1 MNTKKYFLLV
11 FVFFSL
17 IIFSNEVYATSATT
31 TAVSEGSATSLGD
44 YRHIFDSFRKAIDNA
59 LDEKKENSSGN
70 TGLRL
75 YGILYS
81 LCGLVFV
88 WQMSSIAIKHLLRA
102 GEGGF
107 SWDEFRKP
115 GLLLII
121 LAGWGVLDN
130 FVRST
135 LSPAIAGY
143 VEQEQLGFVNKQDKL
158 LADFDIMQK
167 KLDEFNSE
175 KQSKTD
181 EDAKWYDFTGLKEIA
196 IRIKYLDEFLIL
208 SVITGILKVMSLF
221 DLILYLG
228 FDVIAKIWLKIVGM
242 GGAIALTVSAF
253 TGGWSPLINWAKT
266 YVSVAL
272 WLPVSAY
279 IINLV
284 NMVLV
289 SVMTSIYDVNS
300 VSSMTANEILGFQTN
315 MAMLISLASQSFGI
329 VFWGLIVKLILL
341 GKVPNMIS
349 GWISGG
355 SSAGSGF
362 SAAFIP
368 VSAGKQVG
376 TAVASKGTS
385 LLK

>member
-1 MNTKKYFLLV
+1 MNTRKYFLLV

-44 YRHIFDSFRKAIDNA
+44 YKNIFDSFRKAIDNA

-70 TGLRL
+70 TGLAL

-81 LCGLVFV
+81 LCGMVFI
-88 WQMSSIAIKHLLRA
+88 WQMSSIAIKNLLRV
-102 GEGGF
+102 GEF

-115 GLLLII
+115 GLLLLI

-181 EDAKWYDFTGLKEIA
+181 EDSKWYDFTGLKEIA

-208 SVITGILKVMSLF
+208 SVITGILKLMSLF

-228 FDVIAKIWLKIVGM
+228 FDMIAKVWLKIVGM

-266 YVSVAL
+266 YVSVSL

-279 IINLV
+279 IVNLV
-284 NMVLV
+284 NMILV
-289 SVMTSIYDVNS
+289 SVMTSIYDVNA
-300 VSSMTANEILGFQTN
+300 VNNMTANEIFAFQTN
-315 MAMLISLASQSFGI
+315 MSMLLLLATQSLGI
-329 VFWGLIVKLILL
+329 VLWGLIVKLILL

-355 SSAGSGF
+355 GSASGGF
-362 SAAFIP
+362 SAAFVP
-368 VSAGKQVG
+368 LSAGKQVAG
-376 TAVASKGTS
+376 AVASKGTS